1 MLFAEIQKYGKA
13 LNYPTDALYERSFSV
28 ALVPSKDMRI
38 VVNTRFA
45 NYGYVEGFGRFIQE
59 VGGRLVATHS
69 DDQYLFVHD
78 RPLPWD
84 EPVFPNLERFTL
96 GPPARHPLLW
106 KYWYDHRIPS
116 FLRRQRAD
124 VFFSPDGICSLHTS
138 VPQVLAIHDLAF
150 LHYPALMPR
159 IQQWFYAHY
168 TPLFI
173 RKARKVITVS
183 EFSRQDI
190 LRHYPFAKGK
200 VEVVHNAADSS
211 FKPLSWEE
219 RGSWKEGFSEG
230 KEYFLCVGSIHPR
243 KNLINLLKA
252 FSRFKKRQRS
262 NMLLVI
268 AGRMA
273 WHNDEFATALSTFKY
288 RHDVKLTGYV
298 PAASL
303 SMMMA
308 SAYALVYPSL
318 WEGFGIPVL
327 EAMQS
332 GVPVL
337 CSGNTSLP
345 EVAGDA
351 ALYFDPLQPEE
362 MGMQLERVFKDE
374 PGRDIMIQ
382 RGLERA
388 KAFNW
393 DKSAK
398 TTREILAEA
407 ARGPF
412 NP

>member
-1 MLFAEIQKYGKA
+1 
-13 LNYPTDALYERSFSV
+13 
-28 ALVPSKDMRI
+28 
-38 VVNTRFA
+38 
-45 NYGYVEGFGRFIQE
+45 
-59 VGGRLVATHS
+59 
-69 DDQYLFVHD
+69 
-78 RPLPWD
+78 
-84 EPVFPNLERFTL
+84 
-96 GPPARHPLLW
+96 
-106 KYWYDHRIPS
+106 
-116 FLRRQRAD
+116 
-124 VFFSPDGICSLHTS
+124 
-138 VPQVLAIHDLAF
+138 
-150 LHYPALMPR
+150 
-159 IQQWFYAHY
+159 
-168 TPLFI
+168 
-173 RKARKVITVS
+173 
-183 EFSRQDI
+183 
-190 LRHYPFAKGK
+190 
-200 VEVVHNAADSS
+200 
-211 FKPLSWEE
+211 
-219 RGSWKEGFSEG
+219 
-230 KEYFLCVGSIHPR
+230 
-243 KNLINLLKA
+243 
-252 FSRFKKRQRS
+252 
-262 NMLLVI
+262 MLLVI

-273 WHNDEFATALSTFKY
+273 WHNDEFATALSTFKS

-337 CSGNTSLP
+337 CSGNTSMP